1 MRHRLLPTLLAGI
14 AISLLAGSASAS
26 AASFAVTVPDDV
38 NDGTCDGGHCSL
50 REAILAANATAALDH
65 IALNFDAPITP
76 TSQLP
81 EITRPVFINAAPVTG
96 RCTGDVAP
104 LRLSGGGVDFPGLV
118 FAAGSDASNVCMA
131 TIGGFRTGI
140 ELHSDGN
147 TVQRSNIGTDRFG
160 IAAEP
165 NAFAGITVTGNDNVI
180 GGASLAAQNVISGNG
195 LSGVEIAQGT
205 GNRISGNLVGLDS
218 TGTRALP
225 NGDGIVVVA
234 GATDTIV
241 GGTTPGARNVISGN
255 QRYGVDAGEG
265 SIVGNRIGVNR
276 DGIAPVANQLA
287 GVHAAGPVQIGGRTE
302 AERNVISANT
312 TAEVVLSA
320 AATVEGNT
328 IGLGVDGRTVAGG
341 GGRVGVQ
348 LLAGADGARIGGAAD
363 GAGNVIADHDI
374 GVESS
379 GPVDGPLVQGNLI
392 GLAPDGTT
400 LLDSGTGIRIG
411 EDTTGARSAAPK
423 TAPATRWP
431 ARVPPA
437 PESRSRWPVTALASK
452 ATRSAW
458 TRTVT
463 AIPGSPSDEAGISVE
478 ETAEGTRSAGT
489 ARAGNTI
496 SDHAVGIELWEG
508 SAGTVVEGNFIGT
521 DTEGMEARP
530 NEVGVIITGENRI
543 PSKPVEVR
551 IGGTRTAQR
560 NVISGNE
567 NAGVAMDGAA
577 AADAVIEGNYI
588 GVAADGSTALGNGE
602 GLSLGELFRSDPVAP
617 APAPGRGIV
626 IGGTVAGAGN
636 RIAHNDAGDG
646 FDTDGDGIE
655 VGHTTTG
662 VTILGNE
669 IFANPG
675 LGIDFGDR
683 GVSANGSEPADV
695 LPPFPILTGVHAV
708 PSGTSVQGT
717 IDHPAGRQLRIELF
731 ASAVCD
737 PSGHGEGQTP
747 LGAIT
752 LSAPGGPAAFSALV
766 AAPPAGQQNI
776 TATATDLTINRTS
789 EFSRCAL
796 PSATP
801 PPADEPDDP
810 SPPDPGPGDPPAP
823 GPVSDP
829 VGPPLGIPVID
840 VPPKPQLQGAE
851 RRRARAPPGP
861 APPCRRGVRRRQ
873 GDEAEAPPR
882 QALPARRQAHE
893 PQERSDPPGGCGHRA
908 DAGVEADQVTPR
920 LTINAT
926 PPLLAAAGCCS
937 HTAR

>member
-14 AISLLAGSASAS
+14 AIGLLAGSASAS

-104 LRLSGGGVDFPGLV
+104 LRLSGGGADFPALV

-131 TIGGFRTGI
+131 AIGGFRTGI

-160 IAAEP
+160 AAAQP

-180 GGASLAAQNVISGNG
+180 GGTSLAAQNVISGNG

-218 TGTRALP
+218 TGARALP

-287 GVHAAGPVQIGGRTE
+287 GVHAAGPLQIGGRTE
-302 AERNVISANT
+302 PERNVISANT

-320 AATVEGNT
+320 AAVVEGNT
-328 IGLGVDGRTVAGG
+328 IGLGVDGRTVSGG

-379 GPVDGPLVQGNLI
+379 GPVGGPLVQGNLI

-411 EDTTGARSAAPK
+411 EDTTGAQIGGTEDGAGNTVASEGSTGPGIAVAVAGDR
-423 TAPATRWP
+423 TRI
-431 ARVPPA
+431 
-437 PESRSRWPVTALASK
+437 EGNTLGLNKNGDGDNGIALN
-452 ATRSAW
+452 
-458 TRTVT
+458 
-463 AIPGSPSDEAGISVE
+463 EAGIAVE
-478 ETAEGTRSAGT
+478 ETAEGTMIGGDRSG
-489 ARAGNTI
+489 AGNTI
-496 SDHAVGIELWEG
+496 SDHAVGIELREG

-521 DTEGMEARP
+521 DPEGMEARP
-530 NEVGVIITGENRI
+530 NEVGVLIAGENRV
-543 PSKPVEVR
+543 PATPVEVR

-567 NAGVAMDGAA
+567 NAGVATDEPA
-577 AADAVIEGNYI
+577 AADAGSVRT
-588 GVAADGSTALGNGE
+588 AASPPT
-602 GLSLGELFRSDPVAP
+602 SCRRSRSCP
-617 APAPGRGIV
+617 AP
-626 IGGTVAGAGN
+626 
-636 RIAHNDAGDG
+636 
-646 FDTDGDGIE
+646 
-655 VGHTTTG
+655 
-662 VTILGNE
+662 
-669 IFANPG
+669 
-675 LGIDFGDR
+675 
-683 GVSANGSEPADV
+683 
-695 LPPFPILTGVHAV
+695 
-708 PSGTSVQGT
+708 
-717 IDHPAGRQLRIELF
+717 
-731 ASAVCD
+731 
-737 PSGHGEGQTP
+737 
-747 LGAIT
+747 
-752 LSAPGGPAAFSALV
+752 
-766 AAPPAGQQNI
+766 
-776 TATATDLTINRTS
+776 
-789 EFSRCAL
+789 
-796 PSATP
+796 
-801 PPADEPDDP
+801 
-810 SPPDPGPGDPPAP
+810 
-823 GPVSDP
+823 
-829 VGPPLGIPVID
+829 
-840 VPPKPQLQGAE
+840 
-851 RRRARAPPGP
+851 RRAPWHG
-861 APPCRRGVRRRQ
+861 
-873 GDEAEAPPR
+873 
-882 QALPARRQAHE
+882 L
-893 PQERSDPPGGCGHRA
+893 
-908 DAGVEADQVTPR
+908 
-920 LTINAT
+920 
-926 PPLLAAAGCCS
+926 
-937 HTAR
+937 